1 MDVTFH
7 GHDHIYE
14 RTCPVFKKI
23 CQATNTDGSAGG
35 PMHVVVGNAGYELSW
50 FANPTPPNYW
60 DKIVMEHGYS
70 RCMAN
75 QTTLSCE
82 VDFFTSDL
90 HTLLHAHKL
99 S

>member
-1 MDVTFH
+1 
-7 GHDHIYE
+7 
-14 RTCPVFKKI
+14 
-23 CQATNTDGSAGG
+23 
-35 PMHVVVGNAGYELSW
+35 MHVVVGNAGYELSW